1 MNDIKEKTE
10 FDELQELIERKKKNL
25 LWQKK
30 LREESKELDIAIAR
44 HPRVNDQVIQLSN
57 TGGSHRVILDD
68 FDADIKVEY
77 RLKKS
82 WDQDYV
88 AKVHA
93 EGKVPANLWPFQIEY
108 KEDKRKTST
117 LAEQHPSHYYKLA
130 EGLTTEISDRPY
142 VSFVAVSYTHLTL
155 PTSDLV

>member
-44 HPRVNDQVIQLSN
+44 HPRVNEQVIQLSN
-57 TGGSHRVILDD
+57 TGGSHRVTLDD
-68 FDADIKVEY
+68 FDSDIKVEY

-82 WDQDYV
+82 WDQEYV
-88 AKVHA
+88 AKIHA

-108 KEDKRKTST
+108 KEDKKKNFYS
-117 LAEQHPSHYYKLA
+117 S
-130 EGLTTEISDRPY
+130 
-142 VSFVAVSYTHLTL
+142 
-155 PTSDLV
+155 

>member
-44 HPRVNDQVIQLSN
+44 HPRVNEQVIQLSN
-57 TGGSHRVILDD
+57 TGGSHRVTLDD
-68 FDADIKVEY
+68 FDSDIKVEY

-88 AKVHA
+88 AKIHA

-142 VSFVAVSYTHLTL
+142 VSFVEKKKTK
-155 PTSDLV
+155 

>member
-1 MNDIKEKTE
+1 MT
-10 FDELQELIERKKKNL
+10 
-25 LWQKK
+25 
-30 LREESKELDIAIAR
+30 
-44 HPRVNDQVIQLSN
+44 
-57 TGGSHRVILDD
+57 LDD

-88 AKVHA
+88 AKIHA

-142 VSFVAVSYTHLTL
+142 VSFVEKKKTK
-155 PTSDLV
+155 

>member
-30 LREESKELDIAIAR
+30 LREESK
-44 HPRVNDQVIQLSN
+44 
-57 TGGSHRVILDD
+57 
-68 FDADIKVEY
+68 VEY

-88 AKVHA
+88 AKIHA

-142 VSFVAVSYTHLTL
+142 VSFVDKRKTK
-155 PTSDLV
+155 